1 MKRKIV
7 SESRQE
13 TVGKTIPTEKPRKD
27 SSKQERVKRNKRT
40 IIQKFIAEGKMI
52 TEHYLKRVFVLI
64 PVLLEGKELKSFF
77 EDILSTRP
85 EKHRA
90 KVKLIRAF
98 GGCLGAKSRR
108 RTR

>member
-64 PVLLEGKELKSFF
+64 PVLLEGKELKSFLRRHF
-77 EDILSTRP
+77 
-85 EKHRA
+85 KHPPRKA
-90 KVKLIRAF
+90 SGKGQANKGVRWMPW
-98 GGCLGAKSRR
+98 R
-108 RTR
+108 